1 MGCPRERLWSVQ
13 ARALDSPGEK
23 SREDLPVPAT
33 WRHQPNTG
41 QAGEGLRFHGQSAV
55 SPLEGTTVRS
65 TTSRALLRALGIE
78 AREPISRRSCEAAR
92 NRHGRACL
100 RRLRLRVPQH
110 LQQQRVENLDRAHGV
125 GVNLAAFRMVIHRLV
140 PRRVRLSSVVAH

>member
-1 MGCPRERLWSVQ
+1 MSRRG
-13 ARALDSPGEK
+13 ALDSPGEK

-33 WRHQPNTG
+33 CRHQPNTG

-65 TTSRALLRALGIE
+65 TTSRAPLQALGLE
-78 AREPISRRSCEAAR
+78 ARDPISRRSCEAAR

-125 GVNLAAFRMVIHRLV
+125 DVNWRRRMVIHRLV